1 MHKLTITKLTPYLI
15 SAASIIFAGQ
25 FLYHTVQSSFS
36 APNIMWIIFTV
47 SISILTFIGLRYEF
61 NFSKA
66 IKLNSDPLRVKKLT
80 KSFIIIVL
88 NTMVTFLLASS
99 FDVSTTFTA
108 SLVCVLSTYIFPSN
122 QPEAYSGSVG
132 GMIGSY
138 LCSHWSTALL
148 IGIVSGITFIL
159 FFPYFN
165 GIGGRGGSIPYVAS
179 MFSVRLLLLLTPTQ
193 GTPIDNDY
201 IAPSLITIV
210 LIAFITYLL
219 HKYEILTIVRAAMI
233 IVLIGAILIPETHS
247 TILTALFAGTVVGM
261 SVEDRLDGPIHLA
274 IVAVICFLLFVP
286 SFHILEGI
294 GGKLGILSFIAYHAS
309 IGLKIIVTQMSLRFL
324 PNKI

>member
-1 MHKLTITKLTPYLI
+1 MYKLKLTKLTPYLL
-15 SAASIIFAGQ
+15 SAASVIFAGQ
-25 FLYHTVQSSFS
+25 FLYYTIQSSLS
-36 APNIMWIIFTV
+36 APNLIWIFLTV
-47 SISILTFIGLRYEF
+47 FISILTFIGLRYEF
-61 NFSKA
+61 SLSKA
-66 IKLNSDPLRVKKLT
+66 IKVDSNLLNMNKIL
-80 KSFIIIVL
+80 KSFMIIVL
-88 NTMVTFLLASS
+88 NTLATFLLATLL
-99 FDVSTTFTA
+99 DVSTTFAA
-108 SLVCVLSTYIFPSN
+108 SLICVLSTYIFPSN

-159 FFPYFN
+159 FLPYFN

-179 MFSVRLLLLLTPTQ
+179 IFSVRLLLLLTPTQ
-193 GTPIDNDY
+193 GTPIETKY
-201 IAPSLITIV
+201 IVPSFITIM
-210 LIAFITYLL
+210 FITFTTYFL
-219 HKYEILTIVRAAMI
+219 HKYRILTIVRAAMI
-233 IVLIGAILIPETHS
+233 AVLIGSILIPNDHNT
-247 TILTALFAGTVVGM
+247 LLAALFAGTVVGM

-274 IVAVICFLLFVP
+274 LIAVICFIIFVP

-309 IGLKIIVTQMSLRFL
+309 MGLKIIVEQLSLRFM